1 MASNTDGLSFSKSK
15 AKSSRREGAGPREN
29 PKLQDHSFLT
39 DRADVKQMEQ
49 GLLELM
55 DKFNHGK
62 LHAFGRDCT
71 LEKMDKVRE
80 RQERLANLHFELD
93 TRETDADEGLG
104 ESGNAN
110 GNLEKLMKDLEIL
123 SSTVQSL
130 HQGEVS
136 A

>member
-1 MASNTDGLSFSKSK
+1 MASNTDGHSFSKSK
-15 AKSSRREGAGPREN
+15 GKTNLNSKESSGPREN
-29 PKLQDHSFLT
+29 RKLQDHSFLT
-39 DRADVKQMEQ
+39 DRTDVKQMEQ

-93 TRETDADEGLG
+93 TK
-104 ESGNAN
+104 ESDDSESAQAN
-110 GNLEKLMKDLEIL
+110 DNFEKLMKDLEFL

-130 HQGEVS
+130 HQGNVS
-136 A
+136 P